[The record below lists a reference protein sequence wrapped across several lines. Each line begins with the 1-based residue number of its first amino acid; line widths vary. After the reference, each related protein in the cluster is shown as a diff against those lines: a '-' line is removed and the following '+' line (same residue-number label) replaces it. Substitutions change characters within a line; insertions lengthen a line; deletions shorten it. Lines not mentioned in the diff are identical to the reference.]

1 MPPSRQGRSAPEPR
15 GRRALWG
22 QLCHGKVPG
31 VTPPAQP
38 RDTGTTRER
47 PAHGRDLPGGRAASS
62 PSPQLGMGQLLGT
75 CRYPGPCPESCGPAP
90 CLPPSRATGTLLAG
104 TPRSLL
110 SHPVGGSGG
119 TLTAGEGAWQRAGL
133 PAVPWGPQRGQP
145 LSLGVPSAW
154 AAPAPMSLGDGS
166 RELRQPGQAPA
177 ELGHTGHV
185 PTERCWGTGQSW
197 AAWGRA
203 WGRCQPRCPGG
214 CLL

>member
-1 MPPSRQGRSAPEPR
+1 MERSPGSPRRHGPGTREPHVSAQHMA
-15 GRRALWG
+15 GTFPAGGQPAHPHHSSGWG
-22 QLCHGKVPG
+22 SCLRPAAQLSADPRSL
-31 VTPPAQP
+31 PRELQP
-38 RDTGTTRER
+38 RTL
-47 PAHGRDLPGGRAASS
+47 PA
-62 PSPQLGMGQLLGT
+62 
-75 CRYPGPCPESCGPAP
+75 
-90 CLPPSRATGTLLAG
+90 SRATGTLLAG
-104 TPRSLL
+104 TTRSLL
-110 SHPVGGSGG
+110 SHPAGGSRG

-145 LSLGVPSAW
+145 LSLGVPSAR
-154 AAPAPMSLGDGS
+154 AAPAPMSLGVGS

-177 ELGHTGHV
+177 KLGHTGHV